1 MKPVSGM
8 APRVTIVMTARER
21 HSLAE
26 AAIDSIVAQTPHPYR
41 LVYVDVDSP
50 QSLRETFAARAT
62 EWGLEVVRFDE
73 PLWPQPARVR
83 MSGAIRTEYTLF
95 IDNDVDVESGWLES
109 LVACA
114 DATGAGI
121 VGPLYLAGDGMQ
133 PARIHM
139 AGGRLQETGSPN
151 ARVLEDTHLLANADP
166 GEVADALVR
175 KPCDFVEYHCMLIRT
190 ELLHAGVLDPAIR
203 CVHEHIDTSLTA
215 RGLGYATWFEPA
227 ARVTYLAHADY
238 MLDELDFFRNRWT
251 QEEGDAS
258 IAAFCRKWKVMDDE
272 RSFGGVRR
280 FLVDHVA
287 EVDPVRPVARDRAD
301 HRVAMHASELRQTRS
316 ELLDVARERGY
327 TRDELATIANAY
339 HVAQI
344 LTDGGYRPCGRPF
357 INHLAGTA
365 SVLARYDFRAEVV
378 AAGLLHSAYTHAPR
392 HAAGAGEA
400 ARVVCAALGGKGSRL
415 ERRVRAYTLREGMS
429 AATDANFDAA
439 TLSVSEAETL
449 AVIAANELDLYLSG
463 EIRYSGRSDVMAPA
477 AMQPVAHACNALA
490 VNGLV
495 EALHREQ
502 AHVGSVPREF
512 VTSVG
517 VSYRIAQDRRTAI
530 PMASSVS
537 GVLP

>member
-1 MKPVSGM
+1 
-8 APRVTIVMTARER
+8 
-21 HSLAE
+21 
-26 AAIDSIVAQTPHPYR
+26 
-41 LVYVDVDSP
+41 
-50 QSLRETFAARAT
+50 
-62 EWGLEVVRFDE
+62 
-73 PLWPQPARVR
+73 
-83 MSGAIRTEYTLF
+83 
-95 IDNDVDVESGWLES
+95 
-109 LVACA
+109 
-114 DATGAGI
+114 
-121 VGPLYLAGDGMQ
+121 
-133 PARIHM
+133 
-139 AGGRLQETGSPN
+139 
-151 ARVLEDTHLLANADP
+151 
-166 GEVADALVR
+166 
-175 KPCDFVEYHCMLIRT
+175 
-190 ELLHAGVLDPAIR
+190 
-203 CVHEHIDTSLTA
+203 
-215 RGLGYATWFEPA
+215 
-227 ARVTYLAHADY
+227 
-238 MLDELDFFRNRWT
+238 
-251 QEEGDAS
+251 
-258 IAAFCRKWKVMDDE
+258 
-272 RSFGGVRR
+272 
-280 FLVDHVA
+280 VDHVA

-400 ARVVCAALGGKGSRL
+400 ARMVCAALGGKGSRL

-530 PMASSVS
+530 PMASSVI